1 MSMEDRMDR
10 GVFVVTGGSRG
21 IGAVIAAEAAEA
33 GYHVLLTYAG
43 RADAGQAVVD
53 AIKAKG
59 GQATAVQA
67 DTGKG
72 ADIARLFAAADRI
85 GQVTAFVYN
94 GGVTGGAGR
103 LEDQSDETLA
113 EVVAVNLTGA
123 MIASREAV
131 RRMSTKHGGKGG
143 AIVLLS
149 SLAVRLG
156 MPGQHIW
163 YAASKGG
170 IDSFAIGLS
179 KEVAL
184 EGIRVNVVAPGPIDT
199 EIHAPG
205 HLARIAD
212 NLPMKRAGQP
222 EEVSAA
228 VMFLVS
234 DRASYISGATIEV
247 GGAR

>member
-1 MSMEDRMDR
+1 MDK
-10 GVFVVTGGSRG
+10 GVFIITGGSRG
-21 IGAVIAAEAAEA
+21 IGAQVAAEAAQA

-43 RADAGQAVVD
+43 RVDAADAVVA
-53 AIKAKG
+53 AIRAKG
-59 GQATAVQA
+59 GEATAVQA
-67 DTGKG
+67 DTGKA
-72 ADIARLFAAADRI
+72 ADIARLFAAADEI

-94 GGVTGGAGR
+94 GGVTGGTGR

-113 EVVAVNLTGA
+113 EVVAINLTGA

-131 RRMSTKHGGKGG
+131 KRMSTRHGGRGG

-149 SLAVRLG
+149 SLAARLG
-156 MPGQHIW
+156 MPGQHVW

-170 IDSFAIGLS
+170 VDSFAIGLS

-205 HLARIAD
+205 HLDRIAD
-212 NLPMKRAGQP
+212 LLPMKRAGKP

-228 VMFLVS
+228 IMFLVS
-234 DRASYISGATIEV
+234 DRASYISAATIEV